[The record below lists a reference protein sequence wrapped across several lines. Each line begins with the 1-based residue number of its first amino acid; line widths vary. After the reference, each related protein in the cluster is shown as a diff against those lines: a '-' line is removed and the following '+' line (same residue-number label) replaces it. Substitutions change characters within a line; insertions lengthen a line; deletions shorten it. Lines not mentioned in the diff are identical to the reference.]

1 MSDFELRYLADKVHV
16 HRWPQDS
23 PIWDDSTKKQL
34 DESINK
40 NPKKKHIIVRDNYLK
55 IENYEFN
62 SLKKL
67 VFLYLFS
74 KMNVQ

>member
-1 MSDFELRYLADKVHV
+1 MLNFELEYFADKVHV
-16 HRWPQDS
+16 HRWSQDS
-23 PIWDDSTKKQL
+23 QIWNDTVKNQF
-34 DESINK
+34 DEFFNK
-40 NPKKKHIIVRDNYLK
+40 NLKKKHIIVRDNYLK

-74 KMNVQ
+74 KMNVR